1 MLYRVQCLMKE
12 PIFPTCTVDDGQRKY
27 LIFSPSPIYQWM
39 FPCKHL
45 NINVNNYA
53 DLQMIMWSYGFN
65 NSNSF
70 ICLFVLPIIFH
81 HIFFNHLLYSKMW
94 LKLGLGMTPKFHS
107 TLRLQTFTPQLHSMT
122 PLHSTQPFSTCLTT
136 WDWYPLEIEIHLYS
150 YVQSRLDYNLESPRL
165 HSTF

>member
-1 MLYRVQCLMKE
+1 MFNEGTNFSYVYRWWWTKK
-12 PIFPTCTVDDGQRKY
+12 IFNFFT
-27 LIFSPSPIYQWM
+27 FSDISM
-39 FPCKHL
+39 
-45 NINVNNYA
+45 NVPNYA

-70 ICLFVLPIIFH
+70 ICLFVLPIIFN